1 MAWSNIGSAC
11 ALDGLPPQSY
21 GQFLINYLHICMR
34 TVKCVKMK
42 LPEMIRGSGT
52 AWGGFSNA
60 DKIFFGKERVLQA
73 PHSI

>member
-34 TVKCVKMK
+34 TVKCVKMR

-52 AWGGFSNA
+52 AWGGF
-60 DKIFFGKERVLQA
+60 
-73 PHSI
+73 